1 MQLVIECLG
10 LNTYHGYTASLM
22 RKAVDMLKGNP
33 TDRSPELSLSFITS
47 LFSLVYHIAGAENG
61 AFYEGNFGCNKSNV

>member
-22 RKAVDMLKGNP
+22 RKSVEVLKGNP
-33 TDRSPELSLSFITS
+33 TDRSPDLSLSFITS

-61 AFYEGNFGCNKSNV
+61 MF